1 MKRLLVLF
9 GWGIVLGTVYVV
21 ASRFGNAGKLI
32 FLLCLLITAA
42 LVAPIKRRLYS
53 KLRRRISSMTEA
65 DKKKALEALDSD
77 VAADLNLPTRE
88 KPGKMDH

>member
-1 MKRLLVLF
+1 
-9 GWGIVLGTVYVV
+9 
-21 ASRFGNAGKLI
+21 
-32 FLLCLLITAA
+32 
-42 LVAPIKRRLYS
+42 
-53 KLRRRISSMTEA
+53 MTEA